1 MYCPTFPLSIAL
13 RHALTERTKLA
24 HLSDRGVEVSGCV
37 RPDKGGQTG
46 GQQAREEGEGGRV
59 KGREEGKQRGKG
71 KGGEQDSKDE
81 RDNMQSGEM
90 QDRDTGKRQT
100 TF

>member
-1 MYCPTFPLSIAL
+1 M
-13 RHALTERTKLA
+13 
-24 HLSDRGVEVSGCV
+24 
-37 RPDKGGQTG
+37 
-46 GQQAREEGEGGRV
+46 
-59 KGREEGKQRGKG
+59 EEGKQRGKG
-71 KGGEQDSKDE
+71 EGGEQDSKDE